1 MSAPPSEPMDGE
13 MTALLRGGVADFD
26 APAGARARVL
36 GRLSAQIPELG
47 ALVRPPASS
56 LPSDSGVGNPPT
68 RPEGTG
74 SFVQRVLHHGSRF
87 TRTELLTATVTAAF
101 LAGGAGFLAAHT
113 VAPTRGE
120 LVSTNPPSF
129 PAIPPAPEPS
139 PPMPLVTTEGTAA
152 SSLAAL
158 APAPSAAP
166 AATEAPPRGPSPMPS
181 GQVAERRLLDE
192 ARTALL
198 QGDGLRCLHT
208 AERHRARFPSG
219 VFREERDALI
229 LRALLSLGRQEE
241 AAAELTRFQ
250 ARYPESLLR
259 SALES
264 AVERGA
270 TP

>member
-13 MTALLRGGVADFD
+13 MAALLRGGVADFD

-56 LPSDSGVGNPPT
+56 LPGDSGVGNPPT

-101 LAGGAGFLAAHT
+101 LAGGAGFLAAHN